1 MLHVVPAGIIYFT
14 YGYTITNAL
23 MFDGSADYLSWTPS
37 STASSNTDK
46 TISFWV
52 KRVKFGS
59 VQWVLDVASNGDQ
72 IQYTSGD
79 QLEISLNATTDSH
92 YTTKAKYRDPTAW
105 THIVIAFDTD
115 SGTAANKKR
124 LWINGVLQE
133 DAVLD
138 NHDDPADSAN
148 VDWMKASIAHN
159 LGRRGNN
166 SQFFAGYLAEFIG
179 VDGTAYEASNFGEYD
194 SKGIWVPVKPPT
206 SLGTNGF
213 HLDFKSANIGNDAAG
228 SNNWTAVSSGPNNVV
243 VNSSTDD
250 SSTEVTLYPAL
261 DGVNTT
267 YQQGTLSNNNKTMTV
282 SSGAWSGYRIN
293 MPVTSGGKIY
303 FEFTIAGHS
312 GQGAGLTTISGNIDQ
327 PGGGS
332 PYVGKTGNY
341 SMQRES
347 GFWTPSNAVNV
358 PTGHETGSDSSYYKC
373 AYDDSNG
380 KLWFGDADGWY
391 GSSVSDSDVANGDDN
406 TYTVAADD
414 RGGKLFIYCSGYT
427 NGGNTTLRLLSTEWS
442 SSAPSGFSALTE
454 TVTGV
459 GNYWTLNPLASTDT
473 LTNGNLSFTAAANFT
488 TYVTAPAIPMSGKWY
503 YEVTAT
509 GGDQAIGTSASYD
522 AYLGLVRTD
531 VAIPTGSHDSNNNL
545 WVIAN
550 WNPTPSGQKENGSSA
565 GGSYAPTSGFGDG
578 SIIMVAIDMDNN
590 AMWFGNDGTWAG
602 SATAS
607 EIANGTTTNAAFT
620 NSSNNSFG
628 SNQMMP
634 YHAAHSDKAT
644 YNFGATAFAHTPP
657 TGFKALNTANLPA
670 PTVTK
675 PNDHYKTITYEG
687 AVVDSSSRHTASAVT
702 LPDNTNTT
710 FTVGGQTG
718 SLAQIIDNN
727 SSTAGIRIT
736 GAGAEL
742 SFDLGSAKAVG
753 AVGMFMDNGG
763 GNSQACTWSVLY
775 SDNNS
780 DFTDTSQDVA
790 YSDNGESS
798 STEVIKT
805 FSGSHGT
812 HRYWK
817 LRVESKT
824 SETASSGGIYG
835 INLYSANAREITGVG
850 FQPDFVWIKNRDAS
864 DNHMLFDSVRGAT
877 KDLHSNTADTE
888 ATTAESLKSFD
899 TDGFTLGT
907 DDQVNTSS
915 ESYVAWCWK
924 AGTSWSEDAQN
935 SNILA
940 SSGKKSST
948 AKFSIAT
955 WEHRGGSDGNY
966 AIKHNLGTTP
976 EFFITKSV
984 DQATNWSC
992 WHKDLGDTAKRIVL
1006 STAKDEEASYWADAS
1021 DSADGSGSYANISSG
1036 ESPVTST
1043 LFAIQDDEAGA
1054 GTFIGYFFARTPGL
1068 IGIGSYTGNNSTDG
1082 PYVVIDD
1089 GASGFRP
1096 AFLLLKEFDGSDNGS
1111 WFIRDSARN
1120 TYNPTNLDLYA
1131 QATDDEYTDSNS
1143 DIDFTAN
1150 GFKIRA
1156 NAGGYNESGAKNLY
1170 LAFAEHPFGGDGVAQ
1185 ARAR

>member
-1 MLHVVPAGIIYFT
+1 MLHVVPAGILSFPS
-14 YGYTITNAL
+14 GYTISNAL
-23 MFDGSADYLSWTPS
+23 MLDGTADYLARTPTS
-37 STASSNTDK
+37 AGSTTK
-46 TISFWV
+46 CTWSFWV
-52 KRVKFGS
+52 KRSKTGDAEQDILNCETHTDGQRDGISFGDGSTADLLS
-59 VQWVLDVASNGDQ
+59 VRFNDANDGHIKTNDLMRDVTAWQHWVVAIDTTQSTASNRVKIYKNGTQ
-72 IQYTSGD
+72 ITAFQTASYPAEDYAMQGFMQD
-79 QLEISLNATTDSH
+79 EKQHIGTT
-92 YTTKAKYRDPTAW
+92 
-105 THIVIAFDTD
+105 V
-115 SGTAANKKR
+115 AANNY
-124 LWINGVLQE
+124 WFN
-133 DAVLD
+133 
-138 NHDDPADSAN
+138 
-148 VDWMKASIAHN
+148 
-159 LGRRGNN
+159 
-166 SQFFAGYLAEFIG
+166 GYLAEFVGI
-179 VDGTAYEASNFGEYD
+179 DGSQLDASSFGERN
-194 SKGIWVPVKPPT
+194 SEGVWVPIKPPT

-213 HLDFKSANIGNDAAG
+213 HLDFESTDIGNDAAG
-228 SNNWTAVSSGPNNVV
+228 SNNWTAVVGTSNVTAD
-243 VNSSTDD
+243 SPTDD
-250 SSTEVTLYPAL
+250 SSSEVTIHQSWETATS
-261 DGVNTT
+261 DQAGSW
-267 YQQGTLSNNNKTMTV
+267 GTPSQELSNTKGGS
-282 SSGAWSGYRIN
+282 SSGASYNLGTMSLTSGKWYWRVQITQESSGYPAIGVHKTTATPAYDGGYIAGDTNGWCILTEGTHNGKPRHNGTNGSALHTYSNGDYVDVALDMDNGKIWFGRN
-293 MPVTSGGKIY
+293 GTFDGNPAAGSGEAYSSISGSLVPSMSTSTSSYGIIDTSGG
-303 FEFTIAGHS
+303 
-312 GQGAGLTTISGNIDQ
+312 
-327 PGGGS
+327 
-332 PYVGKTGNY
+332 
-341 SMQRES
+341 
-347 GFWTPSNAVNV
+347 TP
-358 PTGHETGSDSSYYKC
+358 PTG
-373 AYDDSNG
+373 
-380 KLWFGDADGWY
+380 
-391 GSSVSDSDVANGDDN
+391 
-406 TYTVAADD
+406 
-414 RGGKLFIYCSGYT
+414 
-427 NGGNTTLRLLSTEWS
+427 
-442 SSAPSGFSALTE
+442 FSQYVRTA
-454 TVTGV
+454 TGV
-459 GNYWTLNPLASTDT
+459 GNHWTLNPLASTDT

-531 VAIPTGSHDSNNNL
+531 VAIPTGSHDSNDNL

-590 AMWFGNDGTWAG
+590 AMWFGNDGTWAD

-607 EIANGTTTNAAFT
+607 DIANGTTTNAAFT

-634 YHAAHSDKAT
+634 YHGAHSDLAT
-644 YNFGATAFAHTPP
+644 YNFGATAFAYTPP

-675 PNDHYKTITYEG
+675 PSDHFKAIIYEG

-710 FTVGGQTG
+710 FTIGGQTG
-718 SLAQIIDNN
+718 SLAQIIDNDG
-727 SSTAGIRIT
+727 STAGIRIT

-763 GNSQACTWSVLY
+763 GNCQAGTWSVLY

-780 DFTDTSQDVA
+780 DFTDTNQDVA
-790 YSDNGESS
+790 YSDNAESS
-798 STEVIKT
+798 TTEVIKA

-817 LRVESKT
+817 LRVESKVG
-824 SETASSGGIYG
+824 ETASSGGIYG

-864 DNHMLFDSVRGAT
+864 DNNMLFDSVRGAT

-888 ATTAESLKSFD
+888 ATTAESSKSFD

-955 WEHRGGSDGNY
+955 WEHRTSANY

-984 DQATNWSC
+984 DQSTNWSC
-992 WHKDLGDTAKRIVL
+992 WHKDLVDTAKRIVL

-1021 DSADGSGSYANISSG
+1021 DSADGTGSYANISSG

-1043 LFAIQDDEAGA
+1043 LFAIQDGEAGA

-1120 TYNPTNLDLYA
+1120 AYNPTNLDLYA
-1131 QATDDEYTDSNS
+1131 QSSDDEYTDSNS